1 MIGTNSCIAMELINR
16 ELITIYTD
24 GSCTTKGRKC
34 GGFGV
39 YLTAGESYVTL
50 RRGYWNTTTT
60 RMEMMAVFEALCM
73 IDPDVPTNVKII
85 SDSQFVVNAFKC
97 GWLQQWR
104 MNGWQGVKNPELWN
118 KILKTI
124 ASRPKMKF
132 QIVWTPGH
140 QTGLGDTTVFGN
152 NIADA
157 LANFKTQDSWEQDL
171 DLNGYSW
178 YYHESSDYVFIE
190 KSDKYEEL
198 NSMGDIY
205 ELGPCNRANDEEL
218 LERVNGTHLFESFL
232 EGKLNVNFEVEE
244 II

>member
-157 LANFKTQDSWEQDL
+157 LANYKTQDKFIQDKPLEGFSWFH
-171 DLNGYSW
+171 
-178 YYHESSDYVFIE
+178 HEGSDVVFIE
-190 KSDKYEEL
+190 KTERYEEL
-198 NSMGDIY
+198 NKMGDVLL
-205 ELGPCNRANDEEL
+205 LGDCYYATEEEL
-218 LERVNGTHLFESFL
+218 FDRLNGTTLFDAYYS
-232 EGKLNVNFEVEE
+232 GKLDVELQIE
-244 II
+244 TI